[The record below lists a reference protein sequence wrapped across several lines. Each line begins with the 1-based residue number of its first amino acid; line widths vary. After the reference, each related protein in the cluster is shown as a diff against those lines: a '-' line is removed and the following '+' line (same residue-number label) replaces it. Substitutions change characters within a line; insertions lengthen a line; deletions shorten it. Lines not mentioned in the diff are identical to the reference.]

1 MYSEDARGLD
11 HPPATGPETGD
22 GTKAH
27 DGRVVR
33 LPEIVSLF
41 SGAGG
46 LDLGFEQAG
55 FHVALAFDRSEAA
68 VRSHRKN
75 FLRARAHVADLVALQ
90 PQGVVAHAL
99 ACIESG
105 QRVGV
110 IGGPP
115 CQGFSRA
122 NTNGSQNGD
131 PRNRLPALYLQ
142 IVGALKSVYAVEFL
156 VFENVP
162 GIRDKRH
169 EAIFQELLDGI
180 AALGYRVTEHD
191 LCALDFGVP
200 QNRHRVVLSGLR
212 DGLVDRLE
220 VSRPPKGPKTVRDAI
235 AGLAEPA
242 YYRKGLRPE
251 DMPVHPNHWTMR
263 PKSSRFGRPDD
274 GKADGRSFKRL
285 NWDAASPTV
294 AYGHREIHVHP
305 GGHRRL
311 SIHEALLLQGFPKW
325 FVLEGHLSDQVE
337 QVSNAV
343 PPPLARG
350 IALAIR
356 HALEETP
363 S

>member
-1 MYSEDARGLD
+1 MCSEGARALGY
-11 HPPATGPETGD
+11 PPAAGPETGD
-22 GTKAH
+22 GQA
-27 DGRVVR
+27 RR
-33 LPEIVSLF
+33 LPKIVSLF

-55 FHVALAFDRSEAA
+55 FAVALALDRSEAA

-75 FLRARAHVADLVALQ
+75 FPRARAHVADLVALQ
-90 PQGVVAHAL
+90 PQGVVARAR
-99 ACIESG
+99 ACIEPG

-122 NTNGSQNGD
+122 NTNGAQSGD

-142 IVGALKSVYAVEFL
+142 IVGALQSVYAVEFI

-169 EAIFQELLDGI
+169 EAIFRELVDGI
-180 AALGYRVTEHD
+180 AALDYRVAEHD

-212 DGLVDRLE
+212 GGPADRLA
-220 VSRPPKGPKTVRDAI
+220 VSPAPKGPKTVRDAI
-235 AGLAEPA
+235 AGLAAPA

-251 DMPVHPNHWTMR
+251 DTPVHPNHWTLR
-263 PKSSRFGRPDD
+263 PRSSRFGRPDD

-285 NWDAASPTV
+285 SWDAASPTV

-305 GGHRRL
+305 DGHRRL
-311 SIHEALLLQGFPKW
+311 SIHEALLLQGFPNR

-350 IALAIR
+350 IARAISR
-356 HALEETP
+356 ALEETP
-363 S
+363 N